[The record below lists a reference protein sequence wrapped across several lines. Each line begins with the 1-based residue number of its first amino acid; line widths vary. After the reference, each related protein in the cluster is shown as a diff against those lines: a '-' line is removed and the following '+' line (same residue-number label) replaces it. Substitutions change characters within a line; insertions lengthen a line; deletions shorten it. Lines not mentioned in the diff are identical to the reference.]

1 MVEDNFKEIV
11 KVSFLK
17 VKEDIDN
24 LNKELSI
31 QKQVLSRQ
39 NDVLRII
46 NDKLNQ
52 VIQRLSDIEGEI
64 PKIPNQSIINQSL
77 INHLITQKENGF
89 KASINEKKE
98 SSIGNKGVNQSFNQ
112 LINQQ
117 SIINQSFVGQDPNFQ
132 ALKNTLDGIF
142 RLLSKQELKIFLTIY
157 QLEDDGKQ
165 ADYRQI
171 AQNLNLSEHCIR
183 SHISSLLKKNAPII
197 KQKINNRRNLLS
209 LRKDFK
215 ALNLKQR
222 LINMYYET
230 DPYQT
235 TLFDIK

>member
-98 SSIGNKGVNQSFNQ
+98 SSIGNKGV
-112 LINQQ
+112 
-117 SIINQSFVGQDPNFQ
+117 
-132 ALKNTLDGIF
+132 
-142 RLLSKQELKIFLTIY
+142 LT
-157 QLEDDGKQ
+157 
-165 ADYRQI
+165 
-171 AQNLNLSEHCIR
+171 S
-183 SHISSLLKKNAPII
+183 
-197 KQKINNRRNLLS
+197 
-209 LRKDFK
+209 
-215 ALNLKQR
+215 
-222 LINMYYET
+222 T
-230 DPYQT
+230 
-235 TLFDIK
+235 